1 MNINKFT
8 EKAQEAVL
16 AAQSLAEEMSH
27 AQIEPEHLLLALVE
41 QADGIVPELLKKMG
55 ADPKA
60 FAGTLR
66 DELAKLPQAYGG
78 SSPSMS
84 PRFRKATD
92 EAQAEA
98 TRLKDEFVSTEHLL
112 LGIASETGKN
122 ISTRLLKQYN
132 VTKDRIFEVLTQ
144 VRGAQR
150 VTDQN

>member
-16 AAQSLAEEMSH
+16 TAQTLAEQMSH

-41 QADGIVPELLKKMG
+41 QPDGIVPELLKKMG
-55 ADPKA
+55 ADPKP
-60 FAGTLR
+60 FAAALR
-66 DELAKLPQAYGG
+66 EDLSRLPQAYGG

-84 PRFRKATD
+84 PRFKKVTD

-112 LGIASETGKN
+112 LGIASESGKN

-132 VTKDRIFEVLTQ
+132 ITKDRIFEVLTLE
-144 VRGAQR
+144 R
-150 VTDQN
+150 